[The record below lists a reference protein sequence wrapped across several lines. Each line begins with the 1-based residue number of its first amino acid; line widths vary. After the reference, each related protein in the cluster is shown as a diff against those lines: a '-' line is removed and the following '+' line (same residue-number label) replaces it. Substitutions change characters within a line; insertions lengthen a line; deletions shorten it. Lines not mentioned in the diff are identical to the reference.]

1 MGYIFFLYR
10 NMRDTGRIEQC
21 FVSWLVKEG
30 ASHFS
35 ARWLQ
40 GINLEQI
47 FLILRTSLRSLIQME
62 EVRTHWFRKSMYKN
76 ILWLLKSFLHVSFAM

>member
-1 MGYIFFLYR
+1 MLNGPFIYYIIPFKSVPRFLIISLMIMGYIFFLYR

-35 ARWLQ
+35 AR
-40 GINLEQI
+40 
-47 FLILRTSLRSLIQME
+47 
-62 EVRTHWFRKSMYKN
+62 
-76 ILWLLKSFLHVSFAM
+76 